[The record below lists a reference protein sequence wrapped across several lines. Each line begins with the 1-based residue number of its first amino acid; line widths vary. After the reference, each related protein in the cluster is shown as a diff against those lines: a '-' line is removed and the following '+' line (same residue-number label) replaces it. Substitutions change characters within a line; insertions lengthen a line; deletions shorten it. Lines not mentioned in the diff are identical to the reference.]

1 MELSQKKYDLNS
13 KIEYE
18 KYEEF
23 VGIYNKVLNSS
34 FLRIKL
40 DDIEIYRELILKNV
54 VKLEDI
60 LLNKN
65 KSTFSQNLNLNDE
78 KSNLKLIKKYKKDKI
93 QLKNLLVG
101 LSFRVNYLSQE
112 KGYFPEIHVP
122 DSDGVNFSP
131 IYIGENFMK

>member
-1 MELSQKKYDLNS
+1 MKEIELKIINKIPSLVERYTNNKIKFNYKIEVIPNIHFYKIDIKNKKLLEIVKEKIRNFKNITPSTIGAISKKYDLNN

-23 VGIYNKVLNSS
+23 VDIYNKVLNSS

-65 KSTFSQNLNLNDE
+65 KSTF
-78 KSNLKLIKKYKKDKI
+78 LKI
-93 QLKNLLVG
+93 
-101 LSFRVNYLSQE
+101 
-112 KGYFPEIHVP
+112 
-122 DSDGVNFSP
+122 
-131 IYIGENFMK
+131 

>member
-1 MELSQKKYDLNS
+1 M
-13 KIEYE
+13 
-18 KYEEF
+18 
-23 VGIYNKVLNSS
+23 
-34 FLRIKL
+34 
-40 DDIEIYRELILKNV
+40 
-54 VKLEDI
+54 
-60 LLNKN
+60 
-65 KSTFSQNLNLNDE
+65 NDE

-112 KGYFPEIHVP
+112 KGYFSEIHVP